1 MKLFETKTDNSIP
14 KDYKP
19 IMIIDMLNAKVKTM
33 NNYQLKNTLKTL
45 GHIFVIWYTIQEHLE
60 HGKHIIRIN
69 FMSSKDSGEKRP
81 YACKDITGD
90 FSE

>member
-1 MKLFETKTDNSIP
+1 
-14 KDYKP
+14 
-19 IMIIDMLNAKVKTM
+19 MIYDSRTPGTWK
-33 NNYQLKNTLKTL
+33 
-45 GHIFVIWYTIQEHLE
+45 IQ
-60 HGKHIIRIN
+60 HIIRIN

>member
-19 IMIIDMLNAKVKTM
+19 KMIIGMLNAKVKTM

-45 GHIFVIWYTIQEHLE
+45 GHIFVI
-60 HGKHIIRIN
+60 
-69 FMSSKDSGEKRP
+69 
-81 YACKDITGD
+81 
-90 FSE
+90 